1 MFKTANFEFN
11 LEKSRSLKETR
22 NISFEEIIAL
32 MDDEHVLDIIEHPNK
47 ERYGNQK
54 IFLMLIANYVY
65 LVPFVKEG
73 QRYFLKTIIP
83 SRKATAEYLKKEK
96 GDE

>member
-1 MFKTANFEFN
+1 MFRVANFEFN
-11 LEKSRSLKETR
+11 LDKSRVLKETR

-54 IFLMLIANYVY
+54 IFVMLIANYVY
-65 LVPFVKEG
+65 LVPFVKDG
-73 QRYFLKTIIP
+73 KTFFLKTIIP
-83 SRKATAEYLKKEK
+83 RRKATAEYLREKKNYE
-96 GDE
+96 